1 MECQECQKR
10 PATLH
15 FRQLINGNKTKIHI
29 CEACAQEK
37 GYFMHQQ
44 DEGYSLHNL
53 LSSLFNFDYGQLDSS
68 TEETFNYTDD
78 LRCPKCNLTLS
89 EFKRTGKFG
98 CAQCYETFSV
108 RLDPIF
114 RRVHSGN
121 TKHYGK
127 IPKRMG
133 GDLHIKKKLKA
144 YQDKLEQLIKDEAFE
159 QAAIVRDQIKEL
171 KLKSNNSVA
180 GEEE

>member
-15 FRQLINGNKTKIHI
+15 FTQLINGNKTKVHV
-29 CEACAQEK
+29 CEVCAKEK
-37 GYFMHQQ
+37 GYMVHQE
-44 DEGYSLHNL
+44 EGYSLHNL

-68 TEETFNYTDD
+68 NEETFNYTGDF
-78 LRCPKCNLTLS
+78 RCPKCNLTIS

-98 CAQCYETFSV
+98 CAQCYETFSAK
-108 RLDPIF
+108 LDPIF

-133 GDLHIKKKLKA
+133 GDLHIKKKLKT

-171 KLKSNNSVA
+171 KLKTNNSTA
-180 GEEE
+180 GEEQ